1 MCISL
6 ALKSQCFRVS
16 HGHVSHVSHA
26 AGETWASDQCMAC
39 DGLTTFLWWNLGRA
53 ELGRAEGRAEVLA
66 GNMEF
71 L

>member
-1 MCISL
+1 MS
-6 ALKSQCFRVS
+6 
-16 HGHVSHVSHA
+16 HVSHVSHA
-26 AGETWASDQCMAC
+26 AGETWASDQCMAS

-53 ELGRAEGRAEVLA
+53 EGRAELGRAKGRAEVLA